1 LGDRCLFRFG
11 RHQAP
16 VLGLSRGL
24 RPQEAVFILFGSFP
38 NRRGTPVLSRW
49 VSVVFVDHQFSAI
62 EPFTET
68 LARTAL
74 GQEPIPNPGGIETAD
89 LLPLRSPA
97 IEAAQNYLR
106 QERATFDGALSTQL
120 QEQKARMDQL
130 QGQHLEQLTLRFDG
144 DNRPDPARQQ
154 RRQGELSRIE
164 KIFKDYRDWV
174 NLSMTTEP
182 EPFIKLVAVL

>member
-1 LGDRCLFRFG
+1 M
-11 RHQAP
+11 
-16 VLGLSRGL
+16 
-24 RPQEAVFILFGSFP
+24 
-38 NRRGTPVLSRW
+38 
-49 VSVVFVDHQFSAI
+49 
-62 EPFTET
+62 
-68 LARTAL
+68 
-74 GQEPIPNPGGIETAD
+74 
-89 LLPLRSPA
+89 PLRSPA

-120 QEQKARMDQL
+120 QEQKARLDQL